1 MKNENHFYP
10 ADILLPKKDFQKW
23 AVVACDQYTSQP
35 EYWDELENNIGAT
48 PSSLNIILPEAR
60 LGADDDKKI
69 SAINKTM
76 QEYLQSGVFNTCNN
90 TFIYVEREITGGKIR
105 RGIVGLID
113 LEDYD
118 YTKHS
123 RSLIRATEATVLERI
138 PPRVKIRKDAPLELP
153 HVMLLADDKNKT
165 VIEPLSVLKN
175 DFERLYDFELC
186 KNSGRICGY
195 AVNNAVALQIQ
206 NAVSKLIDTD
216 ADGLLFA
223 VGDGNHSLACA
234 KECYKLNP
242 NPLNRYALVEI
253 VNIHDESLVFEPIY
267 RTVFGCEPEALIDSF
282 VKYCGGE
289 YFGADAQKFQCVFG
303 ENTRTVSVK
312 PTSKLCVGTLQD
324 FLDKYALENGNIKI
338 DYIHGADVT
347 AELAKKPKTVGFIF
361 DGMHKD
367 ELFDAIKQD
376 GSLPKKTFSM
386 GHASDKRFYIEA
398 RKIKP

>member
-1 MKNENHFYP
+1 MKNQNYFYP
-10 ADILLPKKDFQKW
+10 ADVLLPKKDFEKW
-23 AVVACDQYTSQP
+23 AVVACDQFTSQP
-35 EYWDELENNIGAT
+35 EYWDELENNIGGA
-48 PSSLNIILPEAR
+48 PSSLYIMLPEAR
-60 LGADDDKKI
+60 LGADDEKKI
-69 SAINKTM
+69 SAINKKM
-76 QEYLQSGVFNTCNN
+76 QEYLQSGVFNTYNN
-90 TFIYVEREITGGKIR
+90 TFIYIEREITGGKIR

-138 PPRVKIRKDAPLELP
+138 PPRVKIRKDASLELP

-165 VIEPLSVLKN
+165 VIEPISALKN
-175 DFERLYDFELC
+175 EFEKLYDFELC
-186 KNSGRICGY
+186 NNSGHIKGY
-195 AVNNAVALQIQ
+195 AVNENATLQIQ
-206 NAVSKLIDTD
+206 RAVLGLIDN
-216 ADGLLFA
+216 DGDRLLFA

-234 KECYKLNP
+234 KECYRLNP

-267 RTVFGCEPEALIDSF
+267 RTVFGCEPKALIDSF

-312 PTSKLCVGTLQD
+312 PTSKLCVGTLQE
-324 FLDKYALENGNIKI
+324 FLDKYAYENRNIKI

-347 AELAKKPKTVGFIF
+347 KELAKSPKTVGFIF
-361 DGMHKD
+361 DGMHKE